1 MTRRCSVMRM
11 PVAAQRDSMSVDVEA
26 GTGFTTGMDAIL
38 PFESY
43 DDKSRRITM
52 AFN

>member
-1 MTRRCSVMRM
+1 MRM

-26 GTGFTTGMDAIL
+26 ETGFAMGMDAIL
-38 PFESY
+38 PLWGY